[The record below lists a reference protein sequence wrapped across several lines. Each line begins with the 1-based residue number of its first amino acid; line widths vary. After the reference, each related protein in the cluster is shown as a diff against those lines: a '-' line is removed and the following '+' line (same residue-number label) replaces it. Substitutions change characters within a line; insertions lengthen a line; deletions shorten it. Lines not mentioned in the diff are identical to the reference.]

1 MIYEVVIG
9 VEVHAQLRTKSKLF
23 CGCGTMFGL
32 SANSQTCPLCLGL
45 PGTLPVINR
54 VAVEM
59 AVRAGL
65 ALNCTISANNLF
77 ARKNYF
83 YPDLPKGYQI
93 SQYEAPICEHGWIE
107 IAASEGKKRVRI
119 RRAHLEEDAGKSV
132 HVTGMNGSRVD
143 LNRAGTPLLEIVT
156 EPDLRSADEV
166 VAYLKGLRD
175 VLMYLEVCDG
185 NMDEGSFRC
194 EPNLSL
200 RPLGQREF
208 GTKVELKNINSFK
221 FVKDAVE
228 YEIKR
233 QTKVL
238 NEGGKIHQETR
249 LWNLDRGETA
259 VMRSKEEAH
268 DYRYFPDPDL
278 VPLKLEKEWIEGC
291 RKQVI
296 ELPAA
301 RMQRFVDDFALSEY
315 DAGVL
320 TASKAVADYFE
331 ACVKLFNQPKTVS
344 NWVMGELTRELN
356 NSGSDASASPVSPER
371 LVDLLRLVEQG
382 TISLKAARE
391 IFPEVY
397 SSGKTPEQIVQE
409 KGLVQV
415 SDEGALDK
423 IIEDVLAKNPTQAA
437 QFKEGKQQVLG
448 FLVGQVMKASGGKA
462 NPGKVNELLKQK
474 LGGVL
479 YARPVISLEE
489 LAQQQPLNTDQA
501 KVKFQLTNRE
511 QSVIEHLAKGWTNK
525 EIANALQITEETVK
539 EHIKHIMQKTNSTTR
554 TGILDHVFN
563 S

>member
-9 VEVHAQLRTKSKLF
+9 VEVHAQLRTKTKMF
-23 CGCGTMFGL
+23 CGCSTTFGG
-32 SANSQTCPLCLGL
+32 SPNSQTCPVCLGL

-54 VAVEM
+54 AAVEM

-65 ALNCTISANNLF
+65 ALNCTIGANNQF
-77 ARKNYF
+77 DRKNYF

-93 SQYEAPICEHGWIE
+93 SQYESPICEHGWIE
-107 IAASEGKKRVRI
+107 IAVGDGKKRVKI
-119 RRAHLEEDAGKSV
+119 RRAHLEEDAGKNV
-132 HVTGMNGSRVD
+132 HETGTSGSRVD

-156 EPDLRSADEV
+156 EPDMRSADEV

-175 VLMYLEVCDG
+175 ILMYLDVCDG

-200 RPLGQREF
+200 RPLGQKEF

-238 NEGGKIHQETR
+238 SEGGKIFQETR
-249 LWNLDRGETA
+249 LWNLERGETA

-278 VPLKLEKEWIEGC
+278 VPLKLDKDWIEGF
-291 RKQVI
+291 RGSVP

-301 RMQRFVDDFALSEY
+301 RVSRFVREYGLPEY

-320 TASKAVADYFE
+320 TVSKGIADYFE

-356 NSGSDASASPVSPER
+356 LSGTEIAASPVTAER
-371 LVDLLRLVEQG
+371 LVALLQLVEKG
-382 TISLKAARE
+382 TVSLKVARE
-391 IFPEVY
+391 IFPELY
-397 SSGKTPEQIVQE
+397 RSGKTPEQIVQE
-409 KGLVQV
+409 KGLTQV

-423 IIEDVLAKNPTQAA
+423 IIDEVLAKNPAQVA

-462 NPGKVNELLKQK
+462 NPGKVNELLKK
-474 LGGVL
+474 
-479 YARPVISLEE
+479 
-489 LAQQQPLNTDQA
+489 
-501 KVKFQLTNRE
+501 KF
-511 QSVIEHLAKGWTNK
+511 S
-525 EIANALQITEETVK
+525 
-539 EHIKHIMQKTNSTTR
+539 S
-554 TGILDHVFN
+554 
-563 S
+563 

>member
-23 CGCGTMFGL
+23 CGCGTVFGL
-32 SANSQTCPLCLGL
+32 TANSQTCPLCLGL
-45 PGTLPVINR
+45 PGSLPVLNQA
-54 VAVEM
+54 AVEM

-65 ALNCTISANNLF
+65 ALNCTIAANNMF

-107 IAASEGKKRVRI
+107 IAVNESRRRVRI

-132 HVTGMNGSRVD
+132 HVAGTNGSRVD

-156 EPDLRSADEV
+156 EPDLRSSEEV
-166 VAYLKGLRD
+166 VAYLKSLRD

-200 RPLGQREF
+200 RPLGQKEF

-221 FVKDAVE
+221 FVKDAIE

-238 NEGGKIHQETR
+238 SEGGTINQETR
-249 LWNLDRGETA
+249 LWNLERGETV

-278 VPLKLEKEWIEGC
+278 VPLKLDKEWIDGC
-291 RKQVI
+291 RKHVA
-296 ELPAA
+296 ELPAT
-301 RMQRFVDDFALSEY
+301 RMRRFVNEFALSEY

-331 ACVKLFNQPKTVS
+331 ACVTLFNQPKTVS

-356 NSGSDASASPVSPER
+356 SFGTDASASPISPER
-371 LVDLLRLVEQG
+371 LVSLLQLVEQG
-382 TISLKAARE
+382 TISLKVARE
-391 IFPEVY
+391 IFHEVY

-409 KGLVQV
+409 KGLIQV
-415 SDEGALDK
+415 SDEVALDK
-423 IIEDVLAKNPTQAA
+423 IIGDVIEKNPTQVA

-448 FLVGQVMKASGGKA
+448 FLVGQVMKTSGGKA
-462 NPGKVNELLKQK
+462 NPGKVNELLKKK
-474 LGGVL
+474 LG
-479 YARPVISLEE
+479 
-489 LAQQQPLNTDQA
+489 
-501 KVKFQLTNRE
+501 
-511 QSVIEHLAKGWTNK
+511 
-525 EIANALQITEETVK
+525 
-539 EHIKHIMQKTNSTTR
+539 
-554 TGILDHVFN
+554 
-563 S
+563 

>member
-1 MIYEVVIG
+1 MAYEVVIG

-23 CGCGTMFGL
+23 CGCGTVFGL
-32 SANSQTCPLCLGL
+32 TANSQTCPLCLGL
-45 PGTLPVINR
+45 PGSLPVLNQA
-54 VAVEM
+54 AVDM

-65 ALNCTISANNLF
+65 ALNCTIAASNIF

-107 IAASEGKKRVRI
+107 IAVSGRTRRVRI

-132 HVTGMNGSRVD
+132 HVAGTNGSRVD

-156 EPDLRSADEV
+156 EPDLRSSDEV
-166 VAYLKGLRD
+166 VAYLKSLRD

-185 NMDEGSFRC
+185 NMEEGSFRC

-200 RPLGQREF
+200 RPLGQKEF

-221 FVKDAVE
+221 YVKDAIE

-238 NEGGKIHQETR
+238 NEAGTIHQETR
-249 LWNLDRGETA
+249 LWNFERGETV

-291 RKQVI
+291 RTQVA

-301 RMQRFVDDFALSEY
+301 RMRRFISEWGLSEY
-315 DAGVL
+315 DASVL

-344 NWVMGELTRELN
+344 NWVMGELIRELN
-356 NSGSDASASPVSPER
+356 NSGIDASASPVSPER
-371 LVDLLRLVEQG
+371 LVSLLQLVEQG
-382 TISLKAARE
+382 TISLKVARE

-397 SSGKTPEQIVQE
+397 SSGKTPEQIVGE
-409 KGLVQV
+409 KGLIQV

-423 IIEDVLAKNPTQAA
+423 IIGDVLAKNPTQVT

-462 NPGKVNELLKQK
+462 NPGKVNDLLKKK
-474 LGGVL
+474 LG
-479 YARPVISLEE
+479 
-489 LAQQQPLNTDQA
+489 
-501 KVKFQLTNRE
+501 
-511 QSVIEHLAKGWTNK
+511 
-525 EIANALQITEETVK
+525 
-539 EHIKHIMQKTNSTTR
+539 
-554 TGILDHVFN
+554 
-563 S
+563 

>member
-32 SANSQTCPLCLGL
+32 AANSRTCPVCLGL
-45 PGTLPVINR
+45 PGTLPVLNQM
-54 VAVEM
+54 AMEM

-65 ALNCTISANNLF
+65 ALNCTIAANNLF

-107 IAASEGKKRVRI
+107 IATREEKRRVRI

-132 HVTGMNGSRVD
+132 HASGASGSRVD

-166 VAYLKGLRD
+166 VAYLKALRD

-185 NMDEGSFRC
+185 NMEEGNFRC

-200 RPLGQREF
+200 RPLGQKEF

-221 FVKDAVE
+221 FVKDAID

-238 NEGGKIHQETR
+238 NEGGKITQETR
-249 LWNLDRGETA
+249 LWNLDRGETV

-278 VPLKLEKEWIEGC
+278 VPLKLEKEWIEGF
-291 RKQVI
+291 RSSLP

-301 RMQRFVDDFALSEY
+301 RASRFASEYGLSEY

-320 TASKAVADYFE
+320 TSDKDLASFFEVAVKAQLLGSKEVQNKMEQIVGVAVPDSPRE
-331 ACVKLFNQPKTVS
+331 IAKETS
-344 NWVMGELTRELN
+344 NWVTVELLGLLNKGNPKVEGKPRSLTIKESPVTPQMLGELVLFKRIGKISGPVAKMVLEVMFETRKE
-356 NSGSDASASPVSPER
+356 AKEI
-371 LVDLLRLVEQG
+371 VE
-382 TISLKAARE
+382 TR
-391 IFPEVY
+391 
-397 SSGKTPEQIVQE
+397 
-409 KGLVQV
+409 GLTQV
-415 SDEGALDK
+415 SDEGEIAQ
-423 IIEDVLAKNPTQAA
+423 IIEEVLEKNPAQVA

-462 NPGKVNELLKQK
+462 NPGKVNELLKK
-474 LGGVL
+474 RLG
-479 YARPVISLEE
+479 
-489 LAQQQPLNTDQA
+489 
-501 KVKFQLTNRE
+501 
-511 QSVIEHLAKGWTNK
+511 
-525 EIANALQITEETVK
+525 
-539 EHIKHIMQKTNSTTR
+539 
-554 TGILDHVFN
+554 
-563 S
+563 

>member
-9 VEVHAQLRTKSKLF
+9 VEVHAQLRTKTKMF
-23 CGCGTMFGL
+23 CGCGTTFGR
-32 SANSQTCPLCLGL
+32 SPNSQTCPVCLGL

-54 VAVEM
+54 AAVEM

-65 ALNCTISANNLF
+65 ALNCTIGANNQF
-77 ARKNYF
+77 DRKNYF

-93 SQYEAPICEHGWIE
+93 SQYESPICEHGWIE
-107 IAASEGKKRVRI
+107 IAVGDNKKRVKI
-119 RRAHLEEDAGKSV
+119 RRAHLEEDAGKNV
-132 HVTGMNGSRVD
+132 HETGTSGSRVD

-156 EPDLRSADEV
+156 EPDMRSADEV

-175 VLMYLEVCDG
+175 ILMYLDVCDG

-200 RPLGQREF
+200 RPLGQKEF

-221 FVKDAVE
+221 FVKDAIE

-238 NEGGKIHQETR
+238 SEGGKIYQETR

-278 VPLKLEKEWIEGC
+278 VPLKLDKEWIEGF
-291 RKQVI
+291 RGSVP

-301 RMQRFVDDFALSEY
+301 RVARLVRDYGLPEY

-320 TASKAVADYFE
+320 TVSKGIADYFE

-356 NSGSDASASPVSPER
+356 LAGTDITASPVTPER
-371 LVDLLRLVEQG
+371 LVALLQLVEKG
-382 TISLKAARE
+382 TVSLKVARE
-391 IFPEVY
+391 LFPELY
-397 SSGKTPEQIVQE
+397 SSGKQPEQIVQE
-409 KGLVQV
+409 KGLTQV

-423 IIEDVLAKNPTQAA
+423 IIDEVLTKNPAQVA

-462 NPGKVNELLKQK
+462 NPGKVNELLKK
-474 LGGVL
+474 
-479 YARPVISLEE
+479 
-489 LAQQQPLNTDQA
+489 
-501 KVKFQLTNRE
+501 KFG
-511 QSVIEHLAKGWTNK
+511 S
-525 EIANALQITEETVK
+525 
-539 EHIKHIMQKTNSTTR
+539 
-554 TGILDHVFN
+554 
-563 S
+563 